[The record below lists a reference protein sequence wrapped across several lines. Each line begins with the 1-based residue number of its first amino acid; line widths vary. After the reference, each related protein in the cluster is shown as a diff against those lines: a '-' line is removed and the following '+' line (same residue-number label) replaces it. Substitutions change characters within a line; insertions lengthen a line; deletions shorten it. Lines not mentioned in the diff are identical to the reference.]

1 MRRIIFSFLSLAVIA
16 ALLFILLRP
25 FGADENSGLWPH
37 IDLAQVDEFNFSG
50 AQNYSLKKTEGSWQL
65 LEADTLSLVDAR
77 RLDNLVVAINA
88 VHPLQEMPPVQ
99 AVNATK
105 GQVDISADSA
115 FLLPED
121 ETEVE
126 GLFFGPDPAGDNFFS
141 NASQASKGGKKLA
154 QSPLILTVRGEETWT
169 ITLKTP
175 EKAEGHLALEVSK
188 NGEKAHT
195 VYVEP
200 FFSKILLRPS
210 RYYAELRLFSG
221 RPERVLGIEVDSAG
235 NESWELAKLSEG
247 TFSFVKPPRFKG
259 VEVPQAGMEFYLHA
273 ILSTQSPG
281 RLFKT
286 LPVKLEEPFLS
297 VKVMQDKSNI
307 ATGSKS
313 EQEILTVSR
322 AEGRSDFVGY
332 SSYQG
337 AYFLINAQRLEQL
350 GRALLSLRSRP
361 VLPSG
366 IGQAHKSRLTL
377 WNSKGEAQVREFS
390 RSPAG
395 WNEKDSSADLVGVE
409 TIFWRLGTLQT
420 EGKAEHKPPSDLM
433 PVMAW
438 ELFYNKEEPLKLTFY
453 ASKSDPTTSWVRL
466 GEEGAFYPVIS
477 RTITEIF
484 SLLPAP
490 SATN

>member
-1 MRRIIFSFLSLAVIA
+1 MRRIIFSFLSLAAIA
-16 ALLFILLRP
+16 VLLFILLRP
-25 FGADENSGLWPH
+25 FGADENSALWPR

-50 AQNYSLKKTEGSWQL
+50 AQNYSLKKVDGSWQL

-88 VHPLQEMPPVQ
+88 VHPLQETPPAQ
-99 AVNATK
+99 TVNAT
-105 GQVDISADSA
+105 QTDVDASADSA
-115 FLLPED
+115 ILLPEED
-121 ETEVE
+121 AETE
-126 GLFFGPDPAGDNFFS
+126 GLFFGPEPTGGNFFS
-141 NASQASKGGKKLA
+141 NATQGENRLA
-154 QSPLILTVRGEETWT
+154 QSPLILTVRGKETWT
-169 ITLKTP
+169 ITLKAP
-175 EKAEGHLALEVSK
+175 QKKDGRLALEVSK
-188 NGEKAHT
+188 NGEKAHI

-221 RPERVLGIEVDSAG
+221 RPERVLSIEVESAG

-286 LPVKLEEPFLS
+286 LSAKLEEPFLS
-297 VKVMQDKSNI
+297 VRVVQDTSSI

-366 IGQAHKSRLTL
+366 IGQVHKSRLTL
-377 WNSKGEAQVREFS
+377 WNSKGEAQVREFA
-390 RSPAG
+390 RSPNG
-395 WNEKDSSADLVGVE
+395 WSENNNNAALVGIE

-438 ELFYNKEEPLKLTFY
+438 ELFYSKEEPLKLTFY
-453 ASKSDPTTSWVRL
+453 VSKSDPTTSWVRL
-466 GEEGAFYPVIS
+466 GQEGAFFPVLS

-490 SATN
+490 STAN

>member
-1 MRRIIFSFLSLAVIA
+1 MRRIIFSFLSLAAIA
-16 ALLFILLRP
+16 ALLFILFRP
-25 FGADENSGLWPH
+25 FGADENSVLWPH
-37 IDLAQVDEFNFSG
+37 IDLAQVEEFNFSG
-50 AQNYSLKKTEGSWQL
+50 AQNYSLKKTDGNWQL
-65 LEADTLSLVDAR
+65 LEADTLSLVDIR
-77 RLDNLVVAINA
+77 RLDNLAVAINA
-88 VHPLQEMPPVQ
+88 VHPLQEMPPAQ
-99 AVNATK
+99 AANATK
-105 GQVDISADSA
+105 TESDPSAEA
-115 FLLPED
+115 AILLPEA
-121 ETEVE
+121 ETE
-126 GLFFGPDPAGDNFFS
+126 GLFFGPDPSGDNFFN
-141 NASQASKGGKKLA
+141 NASQGETRLA
-154 QSPLILTVRGEETWT
+154 QSPLVLTVRGKETWT
-169 ITLKTP
+169 ITLNSP
-175 EKAEGHLALEVSK
+175 GKADSRLALEVSK
-188 NGEKAHT
+188 NGGKAHT

-221 RPERVLGIEVDSAG
+221 RPERVISIGVESAG

-247 TFSFVKPPRFKG
+247 TFSFIKPPRFKG

-273 ILSTQSPG
+273 ILSTQSPD

-286 LPVKLEEPFLS
+286 LPAKLEEPFLS
-297 VKVMQDKSNI
+297 VKVVQDKSSI

-366 IGQAHKSRLTL
+366 IGQVYKSRLTL
-377 WNSKGEAQVREFS
+377 WNNKGEAQVREFS
-390 RSPAG
+390 RSSNG
-395 WNEKDSSADLVGVE
+395 WSENDSGADLVGVE

-433 PVMAW
+433 PVMTW

-453 ASKSDPTTSWVRL
+453 ASKSDSTTSWVRL
-466 GEEGAFYPVIS
+466 GEEGAFYPVLS